1 LPILEVAMQAHADA
15 LPRVLERAGE
25 PRWRQAAARPVEER
39 SESDRHEIARD
50 ACAPY
55 DPAGVIVVPSAWLAF
70 YAAAATHL
78 L

>member
-1 LPILEVAMQAHADA
+1 MHAHADA

-25 PRWRQAAARPVEER
+25 PRWRQPVARPVEER
-39 SESDRHEIARD
+39 SESVRREIAAN

-55 DPAGVIVVPSAWLAF
+55 DPAGIIVAASAWLAF
-70 YAAAATHL
+70 YVLAVIHL